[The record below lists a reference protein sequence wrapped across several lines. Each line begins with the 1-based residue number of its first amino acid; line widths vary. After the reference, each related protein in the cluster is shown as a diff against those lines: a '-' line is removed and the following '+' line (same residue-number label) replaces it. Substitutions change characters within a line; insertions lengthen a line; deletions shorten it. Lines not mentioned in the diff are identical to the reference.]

1 VIVHR
6 AIAWSALGNRAEW
19 LLAGF
24 CAVCLAGMVA
34 LDATLAPIPFHFV
47 YTAVTIMY
55 GLRLWRLRGAITA
68 TLAVCVT
75 TGGITLYNVLFSN
88 EPAPELIEV
97 PLMTMMVLATI
108 WHVRSRQ
115 KAAAVVAAVADE
127 RQRMIERERTFF
139 ANVTHDLMTPI
150 TVARGHV
157 DILGRT
163 GTPTPEDLAETKQV
177 IVEELKRIE
186 SMVGD
191 LLLVGRLDEDH
202 GLQKQPVD
210 IEDLLDVVADRWSA
224 VDDRVWSIDIDAP
237 GTIPADGNTLAQ
249 ALDNVIENAVSYTS
263 AGDAITVRARAAGTT
278 LTIEVIDSGAGIP
291 EQALPH
297 VFDRF
302 YRADRGRSR
311 ATGGSGLGLAIVR
324 DVVEAHGGTVA
335 VFSPVAPGGGGT
347 RLQINMPGYRR
358 RTRPRAEAR
367 PGRSSAAG

>member
-1 VIVHR
+1 MILHR
-6 AIAWSALGNRAEW
+6 AIAWFAVGNRAEI
-19 LLAGF
+19 LLATF
-24 CAVCLAGMVA
+24 CTVCLIGMVA
-34 LDATLAPIPFHFV
+34 LPATLAPIPFHFV
-47 YTAVTIMY
+47 YTSVVIMY
-55 GLRLWRLRGAITA
+55 GLRLWRLQGAIAA
-68 TLAVCVT
+68 TLMVCVT
-75 TGGITLYNVLFSN
+75 TGGITLWNVIVSN

-163 GTPTPEDLAETKQV
+163 GTPTPEELAETKQV
-177 IVEELKRIE
+177 IVDELKRIE

-191 LLLVGRLDEDH
+191 LLLVGRLDDH
-202 GLQKQPVD
+202 VGLHKEPVD
-210 IEDLLDVVADRWSA
+210 IEDLLEVVADRWAA
-224 VDDRVWSIDIDAP
+224 VGERTWSIDVDAP
-237 GTIPADGNTLAQ
+237 GTIAADGNTLAQ
-249 ALDNVIENAVSYTS
+249 ALDNVIENAVSYT
-263 AGDAITVRARAAGTT
+263 APGDTITVRARTAGST
-278 LTIEVIDSGAGIP
+278 LTIEVIDTGPGIP
-291 EQALPH
+291 ERALAH

-324 DVVEAHGGTVA
+324 DVIEAHGGTVTA
-335 VFSPVAPGGGGT
+335 ISPVNASGGGT
-347 RLQINMPGYRR
+347 RVQITLPGYRR
-358 RTRPRAEAR
+358 RTRPRTDAR
-367 PGRSSAAG
+367 PPSRQAS

>member
-1 VIVHR
+1 MIIHR
-6 AIAWSALGNRAEW
+6 AIAWFAIGRRAES
-19 LLAGF
+19 LLATF
-24 CAVCLAGMVA
+24 CALCLIGMVA
-34 LDATLAPIPFHFV
+34 LPATLAPIPFHFV
-47 YTAVTIMY
+47 YTSVVIMY
-55 GLRLWRLRGAITA
+55 GLRLWRLQGAVVA
-68 TLAVCVT
+68 TLMVCVT
-75 TGGITLYNVLFSN
+75 TGGITLYNVVFSN

-163 GTPTPEDLAETKQV
+163 GTPTPEELAETKQV
-177 IVEELKRIE
+177 IVDELKRIE

-191 LLLVGRLDEDH
+191 LLLVGRLDEH
-202 GLQKQPVD
+202 IGLHQEPVD
-210 IEDLLDVVADRWSA
+210 IEDLLEVVADRWVA
-224 VDDRVWSIDIDAP
+224 VGDRAWSIDVDAP
-237 GTIPADGNTLAQ
+237 GTVEADGNTLAQ
-249 ALDNVIENAVSYTS
+249 ALDNVIENAVSYT
-263 AGDAITVRARAAGTT
+263 APGDAITVRARAAGTT
-278 LTIEVIDSGAGIP
+278 LTIEVVDTGPGIP
-291 EQALPH
+291 EHALEH

-324 DVVEAHGGTVA
+324 DVIEAHGGTVTA
-335 VFSPVAPGGGGT
+335 TSPAGPAGGGT
-347 RLQINMPGYRR
+347 RVQITLPGYVRR
-358 RTRPRAEAR
+358 ARPRPSAR
-367 PGRSSAAG
+367 SRSRPAS